1 MNAEPKDLRRQLI
14 NALQGGLPICAQPY
28 SEVARQLGLSEDA
41 LLKLLEEM
49 LDEGT
54 IRRVGLVPNHYAL
67 GYNYNIMSVW
77 DIEDSQIQRMGKA
90 VGELSFVSHCYQRP
104 RCLPD
109 WPFNL
114 FAMVH
119 GKSEAESQR
128 KLVNIEQLLG
138 DSNRGYS
145 QLISKKILKKS
156 GLRIQQGAS

>member
-1 MNAEPKDLRRQLI
+1 
-14 NALQGGLPICAQPY
+14 
-28 SEVARQLGLSEDA
+28 
-41 LLKLLEEM
+41 LLMLLEEM
-49 LDEGT
+49 LDDGT
-54 IRRVGLVPNHYAL
+54 IRRVGVVPNHYAL
-67 GYNYNIMSVW
+67 GYDYNIMSVW
-77 DIEDSQIQRMGKA
+77 DIEDSQIHRLGKA

-109 WPFNL
+109 WPYNL

-138 DSNRGYS
+138 ESSRGYD

-156 GLRIQQGAS
+156 GLRIRQGVT